1 MTAATSV
8 VSSTDERRAAPHT
21 FVGLARHELRRF
33 VVNPVFLLGA
43 GLAIL
48 VSATAGSSTV
58 TNIDG
63 VTPFTAIPLGG
74 FAMMAAFWQTRSL
87 WPSSPVVDATPVSL
101 PLRSAALC
109 VPALVPLLVGIA
121 SLLLFRHNV
130 VVAGDWAWGAFD
142 PSTRTAT
149 IVSQFVLPS
158 LGGPL
163 LGVALGRWVRFPG
176 AAFLA
181 FVLLYAWVTVVTVPS
196 VFGPSDSA
204 WVVGLRFFSPFAF
217 FVVFDAGTGVTTT
230 WRGSPWFFIGWQLAL
245 CAIAVLVAL
254 LQGAEGAVRQRLVRA
269 LWGVLAAAALLL
281 VLAVQ
286 GGLPHAVTVTTP

>member
-1 MTAATSV
+1 
-8 VSSTDERRAAPHT
+8 
-21 FVGLARHELRRF
+21 VGLARHELRRY

-43 GLAIL
+43 GLAVL
-48 VSATAGSSTV
+48 VSVTAGSTTV
-58 TNIDG
+58 TSIDTA
-63 VTPFTAIPLGG
+63 TPFTAIPLGG
-74 FAMMAAFWQTRSL
+74 FAMMAAFWQTRSM
-87 WPSSPVVDATPVSL
+87 WPSSPVIDATPVSL
-101 PLRSAALC
+101 PLRTAALC
-109 VPALVPLLVGIA
+109 VPAVVPLLCGIV

-130 VVAGDWAWGAFD
+130 VVAGDWVWGAFD

-149 IVSQFVLPS
+149 LVSQFVLPS

-176 AAFLA
+176 AAFLL
-181 FVLLYAWVTVVTVPS
+181 FLLLYAWVTVVTVPS

-217 FVVFDAGTGVTTT
+217 FVVFDADTGVTTT

-245 CAIAVLVAL
+245 CALAVVVAL
-254 LQGAEGAVRQRLVRA
+254 LRGAEGTARERIVRT

-281 VLAVQ
+281 VLTVR
-286 GGLPHAVTVTTP
+286 GGLSHAVTVTTP